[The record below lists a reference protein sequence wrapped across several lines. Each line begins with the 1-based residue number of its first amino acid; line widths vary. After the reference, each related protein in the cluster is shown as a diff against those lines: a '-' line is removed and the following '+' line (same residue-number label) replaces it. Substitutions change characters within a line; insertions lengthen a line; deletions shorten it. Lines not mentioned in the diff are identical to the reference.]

1 MKKGLL
7 LSLFVLCTWGMAA
20 QANRDDVR
28 KLIQINGTANK
39 YDILIDRFSAS
50 LTESKRDAFKK
61 DVREFINKYIE
72 TEVKFYANE
81 FSQDEILKLIEF
93 YKSPLGTKYIEK
105 SKEITESNMEN
116 AQKTEKELQGI
127 IMKYMM

>member
-7 LSLFVLCTWGMAA
+7 ILMLSLFAATASA

-28 KLIQINGTANK
+28 RLIQINGAVNK
-39 YDILIDRFSAS
+39 YDVLIDRFSAS
-50 LTESKRDAFKK
+50 LTESKREAFKK

-93 YKSPLGTKYIEK
+93 YKSPLGVKYIEK
-105 SKEITESNMEN
+105 SKEITESNLEN